1 MASTNKKA
9 NGGLGSVKRSL
20 IDKSNTRVVFIV
32 STAVFAVIFSLVA
45 AKTLWSQA
53 IYQGK
58 VISAKTEAKK
68 QLQADVKIANTLHDS
83 YSAFVGASS
92 NIIGGTSVGV
102 TSQDGDNAKIIL
114 DALPS
119 KYDFPAL
126 TTNLEALV
134 QDQQIEL
141 TSITGTDDEIAQ
153 SGNASSSDPQP
164 VEIPFQLSV
173 GGDYAKTQTLIGAL
187 ERSIR
192 PIAVRS
198 LDISVTQDKIST
210 TISAVTYYQPAKSLN
225 TRTKVVK

>member
-1 MASTNKKA
+1 MTASKK
-9 NGGLGSVKRSL
+9 NSTGMGSIKRGL
-20 IDKSNTRVVFIV
+20 IDKSNTRIVIIV
-32 STAVFAVIFSLVA
+32 SMAVFAVIFSLVA
-45 AKTLWSQA
+45 ARTLWNQA

-58 VISAKTEAKK
+58 VISAKTDAKK

-83 YSAFVGASS
+83 YSAFVGATT

-102 TSQDGDNAKIIL
+102 TSRDGDNAKIIL

-126 TTNLEALV
+126 ATNLETLV

-141 TSITGTDDEIAQ
+141 VSINGIDDEVVQ
-153 SGNASSSDPQP
+153 SANNTSSDPQA
-164 VEIPFQLSV
+164 VEIPFQLSAT
-173 GGDYAKTQTLIGAL
+173 GDYTKTQALIGAL

-192 PIAVRS
+192 PIAIRS
-198 LDISVTQDKIST
+198 LDVSGAQGKLTT

>member
-1 MASTNKKA
+1 M
-9 NGGLGSVKRSL
+9 
-20 IDKSNTRVVFIV
+20 
-32 STAVFAVIFSLVA
+32 AVFAVIFSLVA
-45 AKTLWSQA
+45 ARTLWNQA

-58 VISAKTEAKK
+58 VISAKTDAKK

-83 YSAFVGASS
+83 YSAFVGATT

-102 TSQDGDNAKIIL
+102 TSRDGDNAKIIL

-126 TTNLEALV
+126 ATNLETLV

-141 TSITGTDDEIAQ
+141 VSINGIDDEVVQ
-153 SGNASSSDPQP
+153 SANNTSSDPQA
-164 VEIPFQLSV
+164 VEIPFQLSAT
-173 GGDYAKTQTLIGAL
+173 GDYTKTQALIGAL

-192 PIAVRS
+192 PIAIRS
-198 LDISVTQDKIST
+198 LDVSGAQGKLTT